1 MRKFVLSAALCQ
13 AMIRAFEKYQK
24 TKEKKIFAL
33 IESISQWSNTAGKKK
48 KKVVNKQSNSLFE
61 DNKCCGR
68 KNRVG

>member
-48 KKVVNKQSNSLFE
+48 KVVNKQSNSLFE

>member
-33 IESISQWSNTAGKKK
+33 IESIS
-48 KKVVNKQSNSLFE
+48 
-61 DNKCCGR
+61 
-68 KNRVG
+68 